1 MSPYG
6 RPSSA
11 DPDLLPRRLRPTR
24 CNSQTPFSDP
34 SRPQRKRPLTMVTER
49 SLSVLCPRDIGGG
62 TLEKHMTCGLVGIL
76 LNVSDQLN
84 DCSLHEVTLID
95 SISVTDEFF

>member
-1 MSPYG
+1 
-6 RPSSA
+6 
-11 DPDLLPRRLRPTR
+11 
-24 CNSQTPFSDP
+24 
-34 SRPQRKRPLTMVTER
+34 
-49 SLSVLCPRDIGGG
+49 
-62 TLEKHMTCGLVGIL
+62 LEKHMTYGLVGIL